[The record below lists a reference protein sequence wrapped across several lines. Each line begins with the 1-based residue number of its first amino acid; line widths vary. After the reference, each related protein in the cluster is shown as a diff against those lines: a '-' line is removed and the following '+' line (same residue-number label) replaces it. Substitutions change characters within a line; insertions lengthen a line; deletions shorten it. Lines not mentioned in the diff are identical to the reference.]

1 MPLAVPVLT
10 LADANET
17 PEKIAITVT
26 GSDPAATNT
35 LFRIAWNGTIN
46 TPTAWTSAD
55 SFTGNVTARKTA
67 ITPGEAWYSLR
78 SVLGSE
84 TVYTP
89 PVYRPITDQT
99 AAVQTRCLNAI
110 VTRLKSLAIP
120 TILDEVYPIPSID
133 ELSIGSNKCGVI
145 RGAAPIATDNN
156 SVRDFFEYA
165 FLVVFTA
172 ADTLGV
178 NSPEAKYDTWSEK
191 ARKAFHNRRL
201 DGVAEC
207 RWCKVEPFIVPESRP
222 ELAALVRV
230 SLIVRVTCW
239 EVRGA

>member
-1 MPLAVPVLT
+1 M
-10 LADANET
+10 
-17 PEKIAITVT
+17 
-26 GSDPAATNT
+26 
-35 LFRIAWNGTIN
+35 
-46 TPTAWTSAD
+46 
-55 SFTGNVTARKTA
+55 TARKTA
-67 ITPGEAWYSLR
+67 VTPGEAWYSLR

-89 PVYRPITDQT
+89 PVYRPVTEQT

-110 VTRLKSLAIP
+110 IARLKSLAIP

-156 SVRDFFEYA
+156 SVRDFLNMRFSGLHRRRYA
-165 FLVVFTA
+165 W
-172 ADTLGV
+172 V